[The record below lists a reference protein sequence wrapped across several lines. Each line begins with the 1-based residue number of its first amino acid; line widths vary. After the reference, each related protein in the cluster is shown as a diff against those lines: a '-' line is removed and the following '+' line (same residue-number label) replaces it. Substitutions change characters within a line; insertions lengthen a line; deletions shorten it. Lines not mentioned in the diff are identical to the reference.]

1 MRRVVTPAARRPA
14 AGDAGRLGAPRG
26 RWRRSGEML
35 AEAHRGAAV
44 AGEAIERLRTAKP
57 SVIGTSPAQGFRHL
71 IANTRRTSAGGRR
84 RRGVPPR
91 RASAASVRACA
102 QSASTRC
109 AP

>member
-1 MRRVVTPAARRPA
+1 
-14 AGDAGRLGAPRG
+14 
-26 RWRRSGEML
+26 ML